1 MVIFSQEMTGK
12 NATKSTSPDSWK
24 KKSDVVLKKLP
35 KDTLLSETL
44 FSETK
49 GVFIKEN

>member
-24 KKSDVVLKKLP
+24 KKVMYFKKLP